1 MRPVIGITSK
11 WDEEEGRYLL
21 PRGYA
26 DAVYRAGGMP
36 LILPFLQADT
46 EIQELLSHVDGLLLA
61 GGGDVDPSW
70 FGEEPHPNLGRVDPQ
85 RDAFEILLTHLALAR
100 EVPILAICRGIQVL
114 AVAGG
119 GALYQDIP
127 SQIKG
132 ALQHYQKAPEWYP
145 AHAIHVKPGSKLARV
160 LQASSARVNSYHHQS
175 VKVLPRGFQVAAE
188 AGDGVVEAIEGLH
201 HRFALGVQWHPETMW
216 EKDPLALRLFAGL
229 VDAAAGK
236 PGEMAARAEPV

>member
-1 MRPVIGITSK
+1 VRPAIGITAK
-11 WDEEEGRYLL
+11 WDEEKGRYLL

-26 DAVYRAGGMP
+26 EAVYRAGGMP
-36 LILPFLQADT
+36 LILPFLQA
-46 EIQELLSHVDGLLLA
+46 EAEVRELLSRLDGLLLA

-70 FGEEPHPNLGRVDPQ
+70 YGEEPHLNLGRVDPE
-85 RDAFEILLTHLALAR
+85 RDAFEILLSRLALAGD
-100 EVPILAICRGIQVL
+100 VPVLAICRGIQVL

-119 GALYQDIP
+119 GALYQHIP

-145 AHAIHVKPGSKLARV
+145 AHAIHVKPGSKLARL
-160 LQASSARVNSYHHQS
+160 LQASHARVNSYHHQS
-175 VKVLPRGFQVAAE
+175 VKALPRGFQVAAE

-229 VDAAAGK
+229 VAAAGSATA
-236 PGEMAARAEPV
+236 GGGSR